1 MTKTMPSIVGM
12 ASLAL
17 AAVIVGFAGRPRRVY
32 SGIVFAIIG
41 VLSVANARRKP
52 WNA

>member
-1 MTKTMPSIVGM
+1 MTKKTMPLIGGM

-17 AAVIVGFAGRPRRVY
+17 APVIVVVAGRPRRVY

-52 WNA
+52 